1 MSETVNPA
9 GPKPSPAKMLSEL
22 SNTTTLKWVG
32 VALLIHVV
40 VFGLTSINYLR
51 TAFTAHAAESQAAGG
66 ETPAGN
72 PGPAAAPAPSPAAAK
87 PSAKTAGVADEAKEM
102 ESHKDSPVVKSITTV
117 PKPGELPKGPAHS
130 AMDLDGLEGK

>member
-1 MSETVNPA
+1 MSERITPA

-51 TAFTAHAAESQAAGG
+51 TAFTAHATESRAAEGETAAG
-66 ETPAGN
+66 N
-72 PGPAAAPAPSPAAAK
+72 APRRRDRRRRLPRQSP
-87 PSAKTAGVADEAKEM
+87 PPRPPRSADEAKEM
-102 ESHKDSPVVKSITTV
+102 EQHKDSPVVKSITAV
-117 PKPGELPKGPAHS
+117 AKPGELPKGPAHS
-130 AMDLDGLEGK
+130 AMDLDSLDGK